1 MFIEWFFGKFIVFYV
16 YRRCQHSW
24 IYFFYHFGAYQ
35 PRKDLVF
42 KHFRVLDAFLVL
54 YNAQ

>member
-42 KHFRVLDAFLVL
+42 KHFGVLDAFLVF
-54 YNAQ
+54 YSAQ